1 MNLNKPFKLLAL
13 LLCLI
18 MAIGLVAC
26 KDGNTDDS
34 TSTKTE
40 TSQGADDKT
49 PPKDNT
55 SSGIELE
62 EDVFDGNDVQ
72 SGTSS
77 GNSSV
82 EEDDNT
88 VSKND
93 KTETDTNVSGGDNTD
108 DNITGDDESSVDTPI
123 TPEQDNDI
131 VVDSDGVV
139 HLPIDKF

>member
-26 KDGNTDDS
+26 KDGNTGDS

-40 TSQGADDKT
+40 TSQGTDDKT
-49 PPKDNT
+49 PSKDNT

-77 GNSSV
+77 ENSSV
-82 EEDDNT
+82 VE
-88 VSKND
+88 ND